1 MVRSYG
7 VEFPERTLMS
17 VVSDLLV
24 IGHFTTARGSTVR
37 KDFLV
42 AAATALGV
50 GDPEGLGKDTLL
62 AAVVEAATRRPMDP
76 ALFSIGGTVTDAAL
90 QAVVNGLMEH
100 GATGRP
106 TPPTPSPAPASPPD
120 PALDDLGLEGVFDP
134 DTVSDERDRRLG
146 LLAARQGQ
154 DTFRTAVL
162 DAYGGRCAVTRF
174 DAVDALEAAHIYPY
188 RGPATSTVSN
198 GLCLRADVHT
208 LFDRGA
214 LAVHETTMRVLLK
227 PHLAITAYADLADT
241 LIDLPARG
249 VDRPSVAALRSHRE
263 WAGLE

>member
-17 VVSDLLV
+17 VVSDLLG
-24 IGHFTTARGSTVR
+24 IDHFTTARGSTVR

-50 GDPEGLGKDTLL
+50 GDPEGLGKDPLL

-76 ALFSIGGTVTDAAL
+76 ALFSTGGTVTDAAL

-100 GATGRP
+100 GVPGRT
-106 TPPTPSPAPASPPD
+106 TPPAPSPAPD
-120 PALDDLGLEGVFDP
+120 PAFDELGLEGVFDP

-146 LLAARQGQ
+146 LLATRQGQ
-154 DTFRTAVL
+154 DHFRTAVL
-162 DAYGGRCAVTRF
+162 AAYGGRCAVTRF

-208 LFDRGA
+208 LFDRGSLA
-214 LAVHETTMRVLLK
+214 LHETSMRVLLK

-241 LIDLPARG
+241 VIALPARV

-263 WAGLE
+263 WAGLS

>member
-17 VVSDLLV
+17 VVSDLLG
-24 IGHFTTARGSTVR
+24 IAHFTTARGSTVR
-37 KDFLV
+37 KDFLA

-50 GDPEGLGKDTLL
+50 TDPEIMGKDALL
-62 AAVVEAATRRPMDP
+62 AAVVEAATRQPMDP
-76 ALFSIGGTVTDAAL
+76 ALFSTGGTVTDAAL
-90 QAVVNGLMEH
+90 QAVVNGLMVH
-100 GATGRP
+100 GAPGRP
-106 TPPTPSPAPASPPD
+106 TPPTP
-120 PALDDLGLEGVFDP
+120 ALDLVADELGLDVAGVFDP

-146 LLAARQGQ
+146 LLATRQGQ

-174 DAVDALEAAHIYPY
+174 DAVDALQAAHIYPY

-227 PHLAITAYADLADT
+227 PHLQITAYADLADT
-241 LIDLPARG
+241 LIALPTRG

>member
-7 VEFPERTLMS
+7 MEFPERTLMS
-17 VVSDLLV
+17 VVSDLLG
-24 IGHFTTARGSTVR
+24 IDHFTTARGSTVR

-50 GDPEGLGKDTLL
+50 CDPDALGKDPLL

-76 ALFSIGGTVTDAAL
+76 ALFSAGGTVTDAAL
-90 QAVVNGLMEH
+90 QRVIDGLMEH
-100 GATGRP
+100 GALGRP
-106 TPPTPSPAPASPPD
+106 TPLTPAPD
-120 PALDDLGLEGVFDP
+120 PVADEVDLAGVFDP
-134 DTVSDERDRRLG
+134 ETISDERDRRLG

-162 DAYGGRCAVTRF
+162 AAYQGRCAVTRF
-174 DAVDALEAAHIYPY
+174 DAVDALGAAHIYPY
-188 RGPATSTVSN
+188 RGPETSTISN

-214 LAVHETTMRVLLK
+214 LAVHESTMRVLLK
-227 PHLAITAYADLADT
+227 PHLAITAYADLQDT
-241 LIDLPARG
+241 VIALPPRV

-263 WAGLE
+263 WAGLS

>member
-7 VEFPERTLMS
+7 AEFPERTLMS
-17 VVSDLLV
+17 VVSDLLG
-24 IGHFTTARGSTVR
+24 IDHFTTSAGSTVR
-37 KDFLV
+37 KDFLLAV
-42 AAATALGV
+42 ATALGV
-50 GDPEGLGKDTLL
+50 PDPGSLGKDPLL
-62 AAVVEAATRRPMDP
+62 AAVVQAATRHPMNP
-76 ALFSIGGTVTDAAL
+76 ALFSTGGTVTDAAL
-90 QAVVNGLMEH
+90 QRVIDGLMEH
-100 GATGRP
+100 GAPGQP
-106 TPPTPSPAPASPPD
+106 APPAPAPD
-120 PALDDLGLEGVFDP
+120 PVADDAVLAGVFDP

-146 LLAARQGQ
+146 MLATRQGQ

-188 RGPATSTVSN
+188 RGPATSTTSN

-214 LAVHETTMRVLLK
+214 LAVHESTMRVLLK
-227 PHLAITAYADLADT
+227 PHLAITAYANLADT
-241 LIDLPARG
+241 VIDLPSRAL
-249 VDRPSVAALRSHRE
+249 DRPSVAALRSHRE